1 MVDLN
6 DYYNKLLPSN
16 VWKLCVS
23 TQGDYDSM
31 SKLTNFFS
39 DDTIE
44 SKGKEKTS
52 MIREYPI
59 SKVAKNEWLEFAMY
73 TVEARAIPN
82 MIDGM
87 KPVQRFYVYSSI
99 KNSKTDFKKVS
110 AVSGVVSDYGYNHG
124 ESSAAGAGQLMA
136 ADWSNNICL
145 VEGRGSFGTRLV
157 QSAAAARYT
166 YTRLH
171 KNFNRYIKDIDL
183 APVHDDPEHE
193 PPAFYVPVIPLVL
206 ANGVKG
212 IATGFATNILP
223 RDPEDL
229 VRACQEYIKT
239 GDIKAKVKI
248 KFPDFNGTVTYNA
261 EENRYFCNGIFERKG
276 KTVLLITEVP
286 YGYDREG
293 YVQVLDK
300 LEERGDIVGYDDLCD
315 KMGFRFEVKLKLN
328 TSSSWDDE
336 KIIREFKLAKS
347 YAENL
352 TVINHNGKLKEY
364 TDERDLIRDFCDY
377 RMTILQKRIDLRKSE
392 FTEEARWL
400 KVKMQFIQAVLDDK
414 IKFKNKKKD
423 EVGYQI
429 LETTEAIKD
438 DIDRLLRLN
447 IMSLTAEMVKQLE
460 KEIKE
465 AQKELAYWSKT
476 TTKEQFIG
484 DLNELSV

>member
-1 MVDLN
+1 MN
-6 DYYNKLLPSN
+6 E
-16 VWKLCVS
+16 
-23 TQGDYDSM
+23 
-31 SKLTNFFS
+31 LTNFFNG
-39 DDTIE
+39 DTIE
-44 SKGKEKTS
+44 SNEKETTL

-59 SKVAKNEWLEFAMY
+59 SKVARNEWKDFALYTLEN
-73 TVEARAIPN
+73 RAIPN

-87 KPVQRFYVYSSI
+87 KNVQRFYVYSSI
-99 KNSKTDFKKVS
+99 KNSKTEYKKVS

-223 RDPEDL
+223 RDPDDL

-239 GDIKAKVKI
+239 GDIKTKVKI
-248 KFPDFNGTVTYNA
+248 KFPDFNGTVTYNV
-261 EENRYFCNGIFERKG
+261 EENRYYCNGIFERKG

-293 YVQVLDK
+293 YVEVLDK
-300 LEERGDIVGYDDLCD
+300 LEEKGDIVGYDDLCD
-315 KMGFRFEVKLKLN
+315 KTGFKFEVKLKQN
-328 TSSSWDDE
+328 TSANWDDL
-336 KIIREFKLAKS
+336 KIISAFKLSKPFS
-347 YAENL
+347 ENL
-352 TVINHNGKLKEY
+352 TVIDSRGKLKEY
-364 TDERDLIRDFCDY
+364 DDERNLVKDFCDY
-377 RMTILQKRIDLRKSE
+377 RNGILQNRIDLRKVES
-392 FTEEARWL
+392 TELARWL
-400 KVKMQFIQAVLDDK
+400 KVKMQFIQSVLDDK
-414 IKFKNKKKD
+414 IRFKGQKKD
-423 EVGYQI
+423 DVAKQI
-429 LETTEAIKD
+429 FETTEAIQD
-438 DIDRLLRLN
+438 DIDRLLRIN
-447 IMSLTAEMVKQLE
+447 ILSLTAEMVKQLE
-460 KEIKE
+460 LEIKD
-465 AQKELAYWSKT
+465 AQKELSYWSKT
-476 TTKEQFIG
+476 TPSEQFTK
-484 DLNELSV
+484 DLAEVEI

>member
-1 MVDLN
+1 
-6 DYYNKLLPSN
+6 
-16 VWKLCVS
+16 
-23 TQGDYDSM
+23 M
-31 SKLTNFFS
+31 SELTNFFS
-39 DDTIE
+39 DDKVE
-44 SKGKEKTS
+44 SKGKGATP

-59 SKVAKNEWLEFAMY
+59 SKVARNEWLEFAMY

-136 ADWSNNICL
+136 AEWANNICL

-223 RDPEDL
+223 RDPDDL

-239 GDIKAKVKI
+239 GDIKSKIKI
-248 KFPDFNGTVTYNA
+248 KFPDFTGTVTYNA
-261 EENRYFCNGIFERKG
+261 EENRYYCNGVFERKG

-293 YVQVLDK
+293 YVEVLDK
-300 LEERGDIVGYDDLCD
+300 LEEKGDIVGYDDLCD
-315 KMGFRFEVKLKLN
+315 KTGFKFEVKLKQN
-328 TSSSWDDE
+328 TSANWDDQ
-336 KIIREFKLAKS
+336 KIIAAFKLSKPFS
-347 YAENL
+347 ENL
-352 TVINHNGKLKEY
+352 TVIDSRGKLKEY
-364 TDERDLIRDFCDY
+364 EDERNLVRDFCDY
-377 RMTILQKRIDLRKSE
+377 RTTILQKRIDLRRVETSE
-392 FTEEARWL
+392 LARWL
-400 KVKMQFIQAVLDDK
+400 KVKMQFIQAVLDEK
-414 IKFKNKKKD
+414 IKFKGKKKD
-423 EVGYQI
+423 EVGNQI
-429 LETTEAIKD
+429 LEITEAIQD
-438 DIDRLLRLN
+438 DIDRLLRIN

-460 KEIKE
+460 TEIKE
-465 AQKELAYWSKT
+465 AQTELAYWSKT
-476 TTKEQFIG
+476 TPKDQFIN
-484 DLNELSV
+484 DLTELTAQ

>member
-1 MVDLN
+1 
-6 DYYNKLLPSN
+6 
-16 VWKLCVS
+16 
-23 TQGDYDSM
+23 M
-31 SKLTNFFS
+31 SELTNFF
-39 DDTIE
+39 DDDIVE
-44 SKGKEKTS
+44 SKGKGTKP

-59 SKVAKNEWLEFAMY
+59 SKVARNEWLEFAMY
-73 TVEARAIPN
+73 TVESRAIPN

-99 KNSKTDFKKVS
+99 KNSKTEFKKVS

-136 ADWSNNICL
+136 AEWSNNICL

-157 QSAAAARYT
+157 QAAAAARYT

-193 PPAFYVPVIPLVL
+193 PPSFYVPVIPLVL

-229 VRACQEYIKT
+229 ARACQEYIKT
-239 GDIKAKVKI
+239 GDIKSKVKI

-261 EENRYFCNGIFERKG
+261 DENRYYCNGVFERKG

-293 YVQVLDK
+293 YVEVLDK
-300 LEERGDIVGYDDLCD
+300 LEEKGDIVGYDDLCD
-315 KMGFRFEVKLKLN
+315 KTGFKFEVKLKQN
-328 TSSSWDDE
+328 TSANWDDQ
-336 KIIREFKLAKS
+336 KIISAFKLAKPFS
-347 YAENL
+347 ENL
-352 TVINHNGKLKEY
+352 TVIDSRGKLKEY
-364 TDERDLIRDFCDY
+364 DDERNLVRDFCDY
-377 RMTILQKRIDLRKSE
+377 RTTILQKRIDLRKVE
-392 FTEEARWL
+392 TTELARWL
-400 KVKMQFIQAVLDDK
+400 TVKMQFIQAVLDDK

-423 EVGYQI
+423 EVAKQI
-429 LETTEAIKD
+429 FETTEAIQD
-438 DIDRLLRLN
+438 DIDRLLRIN
-447 IMSLTAEMVKQLE
+447 ILSLTAEMVKQLE
-460 KEIKE
+460 TEIKD
-465 AQKELAYWSKT
+465 AQTELAYWSKT
-476 TTKEQFIG
+476 TTKEQFLK
-484 DLNELSV
+484 DLTELTTE